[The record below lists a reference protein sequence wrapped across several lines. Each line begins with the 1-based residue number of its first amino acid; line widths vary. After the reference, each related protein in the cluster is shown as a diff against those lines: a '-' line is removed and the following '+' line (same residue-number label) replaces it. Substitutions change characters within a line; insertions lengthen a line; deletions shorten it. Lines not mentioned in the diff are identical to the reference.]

1 MAVYFALSQVCLF
14 MQNSRSNAVSPTS
27 IRLSSFGKKLCS
39 HAGIVSLMDDLGE
52 ALRVNPDMIF
62 MGGGNPAR
70 IPAMEKVFE
79 NALHM
84 TLANPQETHQLL
96 GVYQPP
102 QGDAELLD
110 ALANLLAEEYG
121 WPISRANIALA
132 NGSQSA
138 FFVLFNLFAGEY
150 PDGSSKRIQLPLTP
164 EYLGY
169 SDQGINP
176 DFFTATR
183 PSIEMLPDG
192 FFKYHV
198 DFSRLKIT
206 AETGA
211 LCVSRPTNPTGNVIS
226 DDELCKLDALAREY
240 QVPFIVDGAYG
251 VPFPNILFT
260 DARPHWNDNTILVLS
275 LSKLGLP
282 GARTGIV
289 IAAPEIIDAFAKAN
303 TILSLA
309 VGNFGPAILR
319 HLLEDKKILQLG
331 RDVISPFYR
340 VRMEH
345 AVAAFKR
352 YMGDLPCYIHKPEG
366 AIFLWLWFK
375 GLPISSEE
383 LYQRLKSRGVL
394 VVAGHHFF
402 PGLGDDWQHKQ
413 ECIRVTYCQD
423 VEIVERGAAII
434 ADEVRKVFTNHP

>member
-1 MAVYFALSQVCLF
+1 
-14 MQNSRSNAVSPTS
+14 MQFSR
-27 IRLSSFGKKLCS
+27 FGQKLCTD
-39 HAGIVSLMDDLGE
+39 AGIVTLMDDLGE

-70 IPAMEKVFE
+70 IPEMEQAFE
-79 NALHM
+79 EALRA
-84 TLANPQETHQLL
+84 TLDNPAETHQLL

-110 ALANLLAEEYG
+110 AIAALLHSEYQ
-121 WPISRANIALA
+121 WPISRVNIALA

-138 FFVLFNLFAGEY
+138 FFVLFNLFAGDY
-150 PDGSSKRIQLPLTP
+150 ADGSKKRIQLPLTP

-169 SDQGINP
+169 SDLGIDA
-176 DFFTATR
+176 DFFTSTR

-198 DFSRLKIT
+198 DFAQLKIT

-226 DDELCKLDALAREY
+226 DEELVKLDELARLHK
-240 QVPFIVDGAYG
+240 VPFIVDGAYG
-251 VPFPNILFT
+251 TPFPNILFT
-260 DARPHWNDNTILVLS
+260 NAEPHWNDNTILVLS

-289 IAAPEIIDAFAKAN
+289 IANPDVINAFAKAN

-309 VGNFGPAILR
+309 TGNFGPALAR
-319 HLLEDKKILQLG
+319 HLLTDGKILQLS
-331 RDVISPFYR
+331 REVVAPFYR
-340 VRMEH
+340 ARMEH
-345 AVAAFKR
+345 AVATFKKHL
-352 YMGDLPCYIHKPEG
+352 GDLPCFIHKPEG

-375 GLPISSEE
+375 DLPISSEE
-383 LYQRLKSRGVL
+383 LYQRLKARGVL
-394 VVAGHHFF
+394 VVSGHHFF
-402 PGLGDDWQHKQ
+402 PGLKGDWQHSH

-423 VEIVERGAAII
+423 PNVVEQGAQII
-434 ADEVRKVFTNHP
+434 ADEVRKIYTA

>member
-1 MAVYFALSQVCLF
+1 
-14 MQNSRSNAVSPTS
+14 MQFSR
-27 IRLSSFGKKLCS
+27 FGQKLCTD
-39 HAGIVSLMDDLGE
+39 AGIVTLMDDLGE
-52 ALRVNPDMIF
+52 ALRVNPDMVF

-70 IPAMEKVFE
+70 IPAMEQAFE
-79 NALHM
+79 DALRA
-84 TLANPQETHQLL
+84 TLDNPHETHQLL

-110 ALANLLAEEYG
+110 SIANLLQNEYQ

-138 FFVLFNLFAGEY
+138 FFVLFNLFAGDY
-150 PDGSSKRIQLPLTP
+150 ADGSKKRIQLPLTP

-169 SDQGINP
+169 SDLGISA

-198 DFSRLKIT
+198 DFSQLKIT
-206 AETGA
+206 SETGA

-226 DDELCKLDALAREY
+226 DEELVKLDELARAH

-251 VPFPNILFT
+251 TPFPNILFA
-260 DARPHWNDNTILVLS
+260 DAQPHWNNNTILVLS

-289 IAAPEIIDAFAKAN
+289 IANPDVINAFAKAN

-309 VGNFGPAILR
+309 TGNFGPALAR
-319 HLLEDKKILQLG
+319 HLLADGKILQLS
-331 RDVISPFYR
+331 REVVAPFYR
-340 VRMEH
+340 ARMEH
-345 AVAAFKR
+345 AVTTFKKHL
-352 YMGDLPCYIHKPEG
+352 GDLPCFIHKPEG

-375 GLPISSEE
+375 DLPISSEE
-383 LYQRLKSRGVL
+383 LYQRLKARGVL
-394 VVAGHHFF
+394 VVSGHHFF
-402 PGLGDDWQHKQ
+402 PGLAGDWQHCH

-423 VEIVERGAAII
+423 ASVVEQGAQII
-434 ADEVRKVFTNHP
+434 ADEVRQIFLQQK

>member
-1 MAVYFALSQVCLF
+1 
-14 MQNSRSNAVSPTS
+14 MQFSR
-27 IRLSSFGKKLCS
+27 FGQKLCTD
-39 HAGIVSLMDDLGE
+39 AGIVTLMDDLGE
-52 ALRVNPDMIF
+52 ALRVNPNMIF

-70 IPAMEKVFE
+70 IPQMEQAFE
-79 NALHM
+79 EALRE
-84 TLANPQETHQLL
+84 TLNSAQETHQLL

-110 ALANLLAEEYG
+110 AIAALLQQEYQ
-121 WPISRANIALA
+121 WPISRANIALS

-138 FFVLFNLFAGEY
+138 FFVLFNLFAGDY
-150 PDGSSKRIQLPLTP
+150 ADGAKKRIQLPLTP

-169 SDQGINP
+169 SDLGISP
-176 DFFTATR
+176 DFFTSTR

-198 DFSRLKIT
+198 DFSLLKIT

-211 LCVSRPTNPTGNVIS
+211 LCVSRPTNPTGNVVS
-226 DDELCKLDALAREY
+226 DAELLKLDELAREH

-251 VPFPNILFT
+251 TPFPNILFI
-260 DARPHWNDNTILVLS
+260 DAEPHWNDNTILVLS

-289 IAAPEIIDAFAKAN
+289 IANPDVIDAFAKAN

-309 VGNFGPAILR
+309 TGNFGPALAR
-319 HLLEDKKILQLG
+319 HLLADGKILHLS
-331 RDVISPFYR
+331 REVVAPFYR
-340 VRMEH
+340 ARMEH
-345 AVAAFKR
+345 AVRTFKK
-352 YMGDLPCYIHKPEG
+352 YLGDLPCYIHKPEG

-375 GLPISSEE
+375 DLPISSEE

-394 VVAGHHFF
+394 VVSGHHFF
-402 PGLGDDWQHKQ
+402 PGLQDHWQHCH

-423 VEIVERGAAII
+423 AQVVEQGAQII
-434 ADEVRKVFTNHP
+434 ADEVRRIFNA

>member
-1 MAVYFALSQVCLF
+1 
-14 MQNSRSNAVSPTS
+14 MQFSG
-27 IRLSSFGKKLCS
+27 FGQKLCTD
-39 HAGIVSLMDDLGE
+39 AGIVTLMDDLGE

-70 IPAMEKVFE
+70 IPEMEQAFE
-79 NALHM
+79 DALRA
-84 TLANPQETHQLL
+84 TLADPQQTHQLL

-110 ALANLLAEEYG
+110 AIADLLRNEYQ

-138 FFVLFNLFAGEY
+138 FFVLFNLFAGDY
-150 PDGSSKRIQLPLTP
+150 ADGSKKRIQLPLTP

-169 SDQGINP
+169 SDLGLSE

-183 PSIEMLPDG
+183 PSIELLPDG

-198 DFSRLKIT
+198 DFSQLKIIS
-206 AETGA
+206 ETGA

-226 DDELCKLDALAREY
+226 DDELVKLDELARAH

-251 VPFPNILFT
+251 TPFPNIVFA
-260 DARPHWNDNTILVLS
+260 DAQPHWNNNTILVLS

-289 IAAPEIIDAFAKAN
+289 IANPDVINAFAKAN

-309 VGNFGPAILR
+309 TGNFGPALAR
-319 HLLEDKKILQLG
+319 HLLADGKILQLS
-331 RDVISPFYR
+331 REVVAPFYR
-340 VRMEH
+340 ARMEH
-345 AVAAFKR
+345 AVATFKK
-352 YMGDLPCYIHKPEG
+352 YLGDLPCFIHKPEG
-366 AIFLWLWFK
+366 AIFLWLWFRD
-375 GLPISSEE
+375 LPISSEE
-383 LYQRLKSRGVL
+383 LYQRLKARGVL
-394 VVAGHHFF
+394 VVSGHHFF
-402 PGLGDDWQHKQ
+402 PGLAGDWQHCH

-423 VEIVERGAAII
+423 ASVVEQGAKII
-434 ADEVRKVFTNHP
+434 ADEVRQIFSGANT

>member
-1 MAVYFALSQVCLF
+1 MQLS
-14 MQNSRSNAVSPTS
+14 R
-27 IRLSSFGKKLCS
+27 FGQKLCTD
-39 HAGIVSLMDDLGE
+39 AGIVTLMDDLGE

-70 IPAMEKVFE
+70 IPEMEQAFE
-79 NALHM
+79 DALRA
-84 TLANPQETHQLL
+84 TLDSPGETHQLL

-110 ALANLLAEEYG
+110 AIAALLHSEYQ

-138 FFVLFNLFAGEY
+138 FFVLFNLFAGDY
-150 PDGSSKRIQLPLTP
+150 ADGSKKRIQLPLTP

-169 SDQGINP
+169 SDLGIDV
-176 DFFTATR
+176 DFFTSTR
-183 PSIEMLPDG
+183 PSIEILPDG

-198 DFSRLKIT
+198 DFSQLKIT

-226 DDELCKLDALAREY
+226 DDELVKLDELARLHN
-240 QVPFIVDGAYG
+240 VPFIVDGAYG
-251 VPFPNILFT
+251 TPFPNILFT
-260 DARPHWNDNTILVLS
+260 AAEPHWNDNTILVLS

-289 IAAPEIIDAFAKAN
+289 IANPDVINAFAKAN

-309 VGNFGPAILR
+309 TGNFGPALAR
-319 HLLEDKKILQLG
+319 HLLVDGKILQLS
-331 RDVISPFYR
+331 REVVAPFYR
-340 VRMEH
+340 ARMEH
-345 AVAAFKR
+345 AVTTFKKHL
-352 YMGDLPCYIHKPEG
+352 GDLPCFIHKPEG

-375 GLPISSEE
+375 DLPISSEE
-383 LYQRLKSRGVL
+383 LYQRLKVRGVL
-394 VVAGHHFF
+394 VVSGHHFF
-402 PGLGDDWQHKQ
+402 PGLSGAWQHSH

-423 VEIVERGAAII
+423 ASVVEQGAKII
-434 ADEVRKVFTNHP
+434 ADEVKKIFNA

>member
-1 MAVYFALSQVCLF
+1 MQLFPPQQSSPLQLS
-14 MQNSRSNAVSPTS
+14 R
-27 IRLSSFGKKLCS
+27 FGKKLCTE
-39 HAGIVSLMDDLGE
+39 AGIVSLMDDLGE

-70 IPAMEKVFE
+70 IPAMEQVFE
-79 NALHM
+79 DALRA
-84 TLANPQETHQLL
+84 TLASPQETHQLL
-96 GVYQPP
+96 GLYQPP
-102 QGDAELLD
+102 QGDAQLLD
-110 ALANLLAEEYG
+110 SLAGLLANEYG
-121 WPISRANIALA
+121 WPITRANIALA

-150 PDGSSKRIQLPLTP
+150 PDGSIKRIQLPLTP

-169 SDQGINP
+169 SDQGIHP

-183 PSIEMLPDG
+183 PSIEMLPNG

-198 DFSRLKIT
+198 DFSQLTIT
-206 AETGA
+206 SETGA

-226 DDELCKLDALAREY
+226 DDELLKLDTLAREHKI
-240 QVPFIVDGAYG
+240 PFIVDGAYG
-251 VPFPNILFT
+251 TPFPNILFT
-260 DARPHWNDNTILVLS
+260 DAQPHWNDNTILVLS

-309 VGNFGPAILR
+309 TGNFGPAIAR
-319 HLLEDKKILQLG
+319 HLLEDGKILQLG
-331 RDVISPFYR
+331 RTIVAPFYR
-340 VRMEH
+340 ARMEH
-345 AVAAFKR
+345 AVATFKQHLS
-352 YMGDLPCYIHKPEG
+352 DLPCYIHKPEG

-375 GLPISSEE
+375 GLPISSEA
-383 LYQRLKSRGVL
+383 LYQRLKARGVL
-394 VVAGHHFF
+394 VVSGHHFF
-402 PGLGDDWQHKQ
+402 PGLADDWQHKH

-423 VEIVERGAAII
+423 AATVEQGAAII
-434 ADEVRKVFTNHP
+434 ADEVRHVFRNQ

>member
-1 MAVYFALSQVCLF
+1 
-14 MQNSRSNAVSPTS
+14 MQFSR
-27 IRLSSFGKKLCS
+27 FGQKLCTD
-39 HAGIVSLMDDLGE
+39 AGIVSLMDDLGE

-70 IPAMEKVFE
+70 IPAMEQAFE
-79 NALHM
+79 DALRA
-84 TLANPQETHQLL
+84 TLDNPHEVHQLL

-110 ALANLLAEEYG
+110 SIANLLQKEYQ

-138 FFVLFNLFAGEY
+138 FFVLFNLFAGDY
-150 PDGSSKRIQLPLTP
+150 ADGSKKRIQLPLTP

-169 SDQGINP
+169 SDLGVSA
-176 DFFTATR
+176 DFFTSTR

-198 DFSRLKIT
+198 DFSQLRIT
-206 AETGA
+206 SETGA

-226 DDELCKLDALAREY
+226 DEELLKLDELARAH

-251 VPFPNILFT
+251 TPFPNIIFA
-260 DARPHWNDNTILVLS
+260 DAEPHWNDNTILVLS

-289 IAAPEIIDAFAKAN
+289 IANPEVISAFAKAN

-309 VGNFGPAILR
+309 TGNFGPALAR
-319 HLLEDKKILQLG
+319 HLMEDGKILQLS
-331 RDVISPFYR
+331 REVVAPFYR
-340 VRMEH
+340 ARMEH
-345 AVAAFKR
+345 AVTTFKKHL
-352 YMGDLPCYIHKPEG
+352 GDLPCFIHKPEG

-375 GLPISSEE
+375 DLPISSEE
-383 LYQRLKSRGVL
+383 LYQRLKARGVL
-394 VVAGHHFF
+394 VVSGHHFF
-402 PGLGDDWQHKQ
+402 PGLAGDWQHSH

-423 VEIVERGAAII
+423 ASVVEQGAQII
-434 ADEVRKVFTNHP
+434 ADEVRQIFLQQK

>member
-1 MAVYFALSQVCLF
+1 
-14 MQNSRSNAVSPTS
+14 MQFSR
-27 IRLSSFGKKLCS
+27 FGQKLCMD
-39 HAGIVSLMDDLGE
+39 AGIVTLMDDLGE

-62 MGGGNPAR
+62 MGGGNPAA
-70 IPAMEKVFE
+70 IPAMETAFE
-79 NALHM
+79 DALRA
-84 TLANPQETHQLL
+84 TLGDAQELRHLL

-110 ALANLLAEEYG
+110 ALANLLTSEYG

-138 FFVLFNLFAGEY
+138 FFVLFNLFAGDY
-150 PDGSSKRIQLPLTP
+150 ADGTKKRIQLPLTP

-169 SDQGINP
+169 SDQGISA

-183 PSIEMLPDG
+183 PSIELLPDG

-198 DFSRLKIT
+198 DFSQLTIT
-206 AETGA
+206 KETGA

-226 DDELCKLDALAREY
+226 DDELLKLDALAREHN
-240 QVPFIVDGAYG
+240 VPFIVDGAYG
-251 VPFPNILFT
+251 TPFPNILFT
-260 DARPHWNDNTILVLS
+260 EAQPYWNDNTILVLS

-289 IAAPEIIDAFAKAN
+289 IANPEIIDAFAKAN

-309 VGNFGPAILR
+309 TGNFGPALAR
-319 HLLEDKKILQLG
+319 HLLQDGKILQLS
-331 RDVISPFYR
+331 RDVVAPFYR
-340 VRMEH
+340 SRMEH
-345 AVAAFKR
+345 AVATFKKHL
-352 YMGDLPCYIHKPEG
+352 GDLPCLIHKPEG

-375 GLPISSEE
+375 DLPISSEL
-383 LYQRLKSRGVL
+383 LYQRLKVRGVL
-394 VVAGHHFF
+394 VVSGHHFF
-402 PGLGDDWQHKQ
+402 PGLESDWPHKH

-423 VEIVERGAAII
+423 ASVVEQGAAII
-434 ADEVRKVFTNHP
+434 ADEVRKVFAEFS

>member
-1 MAVYFALSQVCLF
+1 MQLS
-14 MQNSRSNAVSPTS
+14 R
-27 IRLSSFGKKLCS
+27 FGQKLCTD
-39 HAGIVSLMDDLGE
+39 AGIVTLMDDLGE

-70 IPAMEKVFE
+70 IPEMEQAFE
-79 NALHM
+79 LALRE
-84 TLANPQETHQLL
+84 TLANAQEAHQLL

-110 ALANLLAEEYG
+110 AIAVMLQTEYQ

-138 FFVLFNLFAGEY
+138 FFVLFNLFAGDY
-150 PDGSSKRIQLPLTP
+150 PDGSKKRIQLPLTP

-169 SDQGINP
+169 SDLGISE

-198 DFSRLKIT
+198 DFSQLKIT

-226 DDELCKLDALAREY
+226 DDELLKLDALAREHK
-240 QVPFIVDGAYG
+240 VPFIVDGAYG
-251 VPFPNILFT
+251 TPFPNIIFA
-260 DARPHWNDNTILVLS
+260 DAEPHWNDNTILVLS

-289 IAAPEIIDAFAKAN
+289 IANPEVINAFAKAN

-309 VGNFGPAILR
+309 TGNFGPALAR
-319 HLLEDKKILQLG
+319 HLLADGKILQLS
-331 RDVISPFYR
+331 REVVAPFYR
-340 VRMEH
+340 ARMEH
-345 AVAAFKR
+345 AIASFKK
-352 YMGDLPCYIHKPEG
+352 YLGDLPCYIHKPEG

-375 GLPISSEE
+375 DLPISSEE
-383 LYQRLKSRGVL
+383 LYQRLKARGVL
-394 VVAGHHFF
+394 VVSGHHFF
-402 PGLGDDWQHKQ
+402 PGLESDWQHAH

-423 VEIVERGAAII
+423 ASVVEQGAQII
-434 ADEVRKVFTNHP
+434 ADEIKRIYSAKQ

>member
-1 MAVYFALSQVCLF
+1 
-14 MQNSRSNAVSPTS
+14 
-27 IRLSSFGKKLCS
+27 
-39 HAGIVSLMDDLGE
+39 MDDLGE

-70 IPAMEKVFE
+70 IPEMEQAFE
-79 NALHM
+79 DALRT
-84 TLANPQETHQLL
+84 TLDNPHETHQLL

-110 ALANLLAEEYG
+110 AIANLLHDEYQ

-150 PDGSSKRIQLPLTP
+150 ADGSKKRIQLPLTP

-169 SDQGINP
+169 SDLGISA
-176 DFFTATR
+176 DFFTSTR

-198 DFSRLKIT
+198 DFSQLKIT
-206 AETGA
+206 NETGA

-226 DDELCKLDALAREY
+226 DEELVKLDELARAH

-251 VPFPNILFT
+251 TPFPNILFA
-260 DARPHWNDNTILVLS
+260 DAQPHWNENTILVLS

-282 GARTGIV
+282 GARTGMV
-289 IAAPEIIDAFAKAN
+289 IANPDVINAFAKAN

-309 VGNFGPAILR
+309 TGNFGPALAR
-319 HLLEDKKILQLG
+319 HLLTDGKILQLS
-331 RDVISPFYR
+331 REVVAPFYR
-340 VRMEH
+340 ARMEH
-345 AVAAFKR
+345 AVATFKKHL
-352 YMGDLPCYIHKPEG
+352 GDLPCFIHKPEG

-375 GLPISSEE
+375 DLPISSEE
-383 LYQRLKSRGVL
+383 LYQRLKARGVL
-394 VVAGHHFF
+394 VVSGHHFF
-402 PGLGDDWQHKQ
+402 PGLAGEWQHSR

-423 VEIVERGAAII
+423 ASVVEQGAQVI
-434 ADEVRKVFTNHP
+434 ADEVRRVFSQ

>member
-1 MAVYFALSQVCLF
+1 
-14 MQNSRSNAVSPTS
+14 MQFSR
-27 IRLSSFGKKLCS
+27 FGQKLCTD
-39 HAGIVSLMDDLGE
+39 AGIVTLMDDLGE

-70 IPAMEKVFE
+70 IPEMEQAFE
-79 NALHM
+79 DALRT
-84 TLANPQETHQLL
+84 TLDNPHETHQLL

-110 ALANLLAEEYG
+110 AIANLLHDEYQ

-138 FFVLFNLFAGEY
+138 FFVMFNLFAGEY
-150 PDGSSKRIQLPLTP
+150 ADGSKKRIQLPLTP

-169 SDQGINP
+169 SDLGISA
-176 DFFTATR
+176 DFFTSTR

-198 DFSRLKIT
+198 DFSQLKIT
-206 AETGA
+206 NETGA

-226 DDELCKLDALAREY
+226 DEELVKLDELARAH

-251 VPFPNILFT
+251 TPFPNILFA
-260 DARPHWNDNTILVLS
+260 DAQPHWNENTILVLS

-282 GARTGIV
+282 GARTGMV
-289 IAAPEIIDAFAKAN
+289 IANPDVINAFAKAN

-309 VGNFGPAILR
+309 TGNFGPALAR
-319 HLLEDKKILQLG
+319 HLLTDGKILQLS
-331 RDVISPFYR
+331 REVVAPFYR
-340 VRMEH
+340 ARMEH
-345 AVAAFKR
+345 AVATFKKHL
-352 YMGDLPCYIHKPEG
+352 GDLPCFIHKPEG

-375 GLPISSEE
+375 DLPISSEE
-383 LYQRLKSRGVL
+383 LYQRLKARGVL
-394 VVAGHHFF
+394 VVSGHHFF
-402 PGLGDDWQHKQ
+402 PGLAGEWQHSR

-423 VEIVERGAAII
+423 ASVVEQGAQII
-434 ADEVRKVFTNHP
+434 ADEVRRVFSQ

>member
-1 MAVYFALSQVCLF
+1 
-14 MQNSRSNAVSPTS
+14 MQFSR
-27 IRLSSFGKKLCS
+27 FGQKLCTD
-39 HAGIVSLMDDLGE
+39 AGIVTLMDDLGE

-70 IPAMEKVFE
+70 IPAMEQAFE
-79 NALHM
+79 DALRA
-84 TLANPQETHQLL
+84 TLNNPQETHQLL

-110 ALANLLAEEYG
+110 SIANVLQKEYQ

-138 FFVLFNLFAGEY
+138 FFVLFNLFAGDY
-150 PDGSSKRIQLPLTP
+150 ADGSKKRIQLPLTP

-169 SDQGINP
+169 NDLGICA
-176 DFFTATR
+176 DFFTSTR
-183 PSIEMLPDG
+183 PSIEMLPNG

-198 DFSRLKIT
+198 NFSQLTIT

-211 LCVSRPTNPTGNVIS
+211 LCVSRPTNPTGNVLS
-226 DDELCKLDALAREY
+226 DEELLKLDALARAH

-251 VPFPNILFT
+251 TPFPNILFA
-260 DARPHWNDNTILVLS
+260 DAQPHWNDNTILVLS

-289 IAAPEIIDAFAKAN
+289 IANPEVINAFAKAN

-309 VGNFGPAILR
+309 TGNFGPALAR
-319 HLLEDKKILQLG
+319 HLLKDGKILQLS
-331 RDVISPFYR
+331 RAVVAPFYR
-340 VRMEH
+340 ARMEH
-345 AVAAFKR
+345 AVATFKK
-352 YMGDLPCYIHKPEG
+352 YLGDLPCFIHKPEG

-375 GLPISSEE
+375 DLPISSEE
-383 LYQRLKSRGVL
+383 LYQRLKARGVL
-394 VVAGHHFF
+394 VVSGHHFF
-402 PGLGDDWQHKQ
+402 PGLAGDWQHCH

-423 VEIVERGAAII
+423 ASVVEQGAQII
-434 ADEVRKVFTNHP
+434 ADEVGRIFAQ